1 MAVNVHK
8 GELTN
13 EFLKNFN
20 VIVITQEFDQAKL
33 IRIGDFCHEQ
43 GIGFITASQLGF
55 SGFAFVDFG
64 KAHRIF
70 DEDGEEAKNAIIVGI
85 S

>member
-1 MAVNVHK
+1 VK
-8 GELTN
+8 LT
-13 EFLKNFN
+13 
-20 VIVITQEFDQAKL
+20 
-33 IRIGDFCHEQ
+33 RISEFCHEN

-55 SGFAFVDFG
+55 YGFTFVDFG